1 MNSEAPASEVPRIF
15 RTGPQLELG
24 RTGKEGSWQD
34 RGGISPRSTRTRSSA
49 WSWTARRP
57 IAHVAR
63 EVGIHDTT
71 LGNWVKD
78 YRRRRNGDAAAG
90 GTGGGNKTARELE
103 LERENRKLREENAFL
118 VKAAAFFAKDHR

>member
-1 MNSEAPASEVPRIF
+1 MSPARVGENRKGRSLARQRRHFTQEYKDEIVRMVLD
-15 RTGPQLELG
+15 GP
-24 RTGKEGSWQD
+24 
-34 RGGISPRSTRTRSSA
+34 
-49 WSWTARRP
+49 RP

-78 YRRRRNGDAAAG
+78 YRRRHGGDASAGNAG
-90 GTGGGNKTARELE
+90 GEKKSARELE

>member
-1 MNSEAPASEVPRIF
+1 MARQRRHFTQEHKDEIVRMVLD
-15 RTGPQLELG
+15 GP
-24 RTGKEGSWQD
+24 
-34 RGGISPRSTRTRSSA
+34 
-49 WSWTARRP
+49 RP

-78 YRRRRNGDAAAG
+78 YRRRHNGDAAAG

>member
-1 MNSEAPASEVPRIF
+1 MARQRRHFTQEHKDEIVRMVLD
-15 RTGPQLELG
+15 GP
-24 RTGKEGSWQD
+24 
-34 RGGISPRSTRTRSSA
+34 
-49 WSWTARRP
+49 RP

-78 YRRRRNGDAAAG
+78 YRRRHGGDSAAASAG
-90 GTGGGNKTARELE
+90 EPRSARERE
-103 LERENRKLREENAFL
+103 LEREVRKLREENEFL